1 MTGAPHGAAG
11 TSQRSITLL
20 AGFEGLVR
28 SEGKERKRVRG
39 KKKGMKRERKGGKKL
54 M

>member
-20 AGFEGLVR
+20 AGFEGLFR
-28 SEGKERKRVRG
+28 SEGKEREESTG
-39 KKKGMKRERKGGKKL
+39 KEERKEKEEEGR
-54 M
+54 